1 MRPVAISSP
10 FNFKDGQDLSHRILV
25 SNRNVDIIRA
35 GALPADPLDIIE
47 ERYGGRQWSQRR
59 DCARE
64 WFSFMEL

>member
-1 MRPVAISSP
+1 
-10 FNFKDGQDLSHRILV
+10 V
-25 SNRNVDIIRA
+25 SNRNVDIIRT

-64 WFSFMEL
+64 WFSFMES